1 MNDRNART
9 PNALASGVCQG
20 HQELTIN
27 LCLRRVITPRMIKAH
42 PIARIKKSAGMSIAQ
57 ISFTVPAYKNNIER
71 KTNAMPV
78 MVSPLILSK

>member
-1 MNDRNART
+1 M
-9 PNALASGVCQG
+9 
-20 HQELTIN
+20 N